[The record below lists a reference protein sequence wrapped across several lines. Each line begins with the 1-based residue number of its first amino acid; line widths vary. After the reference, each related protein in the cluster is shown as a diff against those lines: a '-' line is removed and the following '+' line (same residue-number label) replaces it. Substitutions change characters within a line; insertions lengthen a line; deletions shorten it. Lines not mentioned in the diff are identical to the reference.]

1 MRRLRRA
8 TLTSAKQVHKRLVR
22 QINVFG
28 VVALVRVEHTPHVAW
43 VPDDDAR
50 LCVARLRL
58 VWGMRGG
65 CCHCHR
71 RHLVRR

>member
-1 MRRLRRA
+1 
-8 TLTSAKQVHKRLVR
+8 
-22 QINVFG
+22 
-28 VVALVRVEHTPHVAW
+28 